1 MTANEI
7 IRGALELCGVQGA
20 AEPISA
26 EDAELSLKVLN
37 RVLAL
42 LPTYGFSWPNISSA
56 DTSITWSVLTQN
68 TFTTPTNYFG
78 VPVLRMTDASGNAVP
93 LTELTKPEY
102 DALPNKALT
111 ATYPTHFYLTP
122 SSTFILYPV
131 PTQDPQLKLSY
142 QSVVTEVGLTDTPTV
157 SAIMQDMIEHFLAN
171 EIALKFEVPEAK
183 RIEIAQR
190 FKGKRELA
198 LQWAVST
205 APIVIEV
212 AE

>member
-42 LPTYGFSWPNISSA
+42 LPTYGFSWPNISNS
-56 DTSITWSVLTQN
+56 DTSITWAVVTPN

-78 VPVLRMTDASGNAVP
+78 VPMLDMTDASGNTVA

-102 DALPNKALT
+102 DAIENKTQT
-111 ATYPTHFYLTP
+111 ATYPTHFYVTP
-122 SSTFILYPV
+122 DSTFILYPV

-142 QSVVTEVGLTDTPTV
+142 QSVIAEVGLTDSPSVSTV
-157 SAIMQDMIEHFLAN
+157 MQDMIEHFLAS
-171 EIALKFEVPEAK
+171 EISLKYGVSEDK
-183 RIEIAQR
+183 RIEIAKR
-190 FKGKRELA
+190 FSAKRELA
-198 LQWAVST
+198 MQWAVST
-205 APIVIEV
+205 APISIEV
-212 AE
+212 LG